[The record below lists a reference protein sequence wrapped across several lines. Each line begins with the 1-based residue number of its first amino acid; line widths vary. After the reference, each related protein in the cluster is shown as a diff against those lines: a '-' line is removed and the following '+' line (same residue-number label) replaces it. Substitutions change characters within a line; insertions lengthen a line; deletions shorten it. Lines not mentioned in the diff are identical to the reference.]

1 MWVQLG
7 MMLNRPN
14 RVTGQG
20 MLARRR
26 WRPVAF
32 AAPHR
37 LFFLLGTLQLILSI
51 LFWLIV
57 LTGLYLRTVPIV
69 PLSVNATSA
78 HLFLM
83 LYGLFTFFVFGFL
96 TTVFPRWLA
105 AAAIERRRYLTIAG
119 LLALGIA
126 TYYVGLFTSR
136 DVALA
141 GNLVFVLGWGLGLW
155 TLAGV
160 WRCSDRPDRLFALF
174 PMACVTFGCV
184 GALIHALWLWT
195 SRPELLVITGAV
207 GLWLYLV
214 PLIAAISHRMIP
226 FFSSRALA
234 GYAVVKPGWTLPAT
248 LGCVLAHCLL
258 TIFQQTPWL
267 FVSDLPLM
275 AIAGWHSYRWGLW
288 RSLRVPLLGMLHV
301 SFAWLSVAMALY
313 SAQSLLQW
321 VGWGVDLGLAPLH
334 ALGIGFVT
342 GMLVSMASRV
352 SLGHSGRPLVADRV
366 TLWAFVV
373 VQITAVVR
381 VLAELPLPGQGYG
394 YLVLILMAAV
404 LWLVAFTPW
413 ALRFGAI
420 YIRPRIDGEPG

>member
-1 MWVQLG
+1 MR
-7 MMLNRPN
+7 LNRPN
-14 RVTGQG
+14 RITDWGGLV
-20 MLARRR
+20 AR
-26 WRPVAF
+26 WQPMVF

-37 LFFLLGTLQLILSI
+37 LFFLLGTLQLIVSI
-51 LFWLIV
+51 VFWLVV
-57 LTGLYLRTVPIV
+57 LAGLYLRALPIV
-69 PLSVNATSA
+69 PLSVNATSM

-105 AAAIERRRYLTIAG
+105 TTAIARSRYLTMAG
-119 LLALGIA
+119 LLTLGMA
-126 TYYVGLFTSR
+126 TYYLGLFTRR

-141 GNLVFVLGWGLGLW
+141 GNIVFALGWGLGLW

-160 WRCSDRPDRLFALF
+160 WRRSDRPDLLFALF
-174 PMACVTFGCV
+174 PMTCVTLGCA
-184 GALIHALWLWT
+184 GAVIHALWLWS
-195 SRPELLVITGAV
+195 SRPELLAAASAV

-214 PLIAAISHRMIP
+214 PLITAISHRMIP
-226 FFSSRALA
+226 FFSSRVLA

-248 LGCVLAHCLL
+248 LICVLAHCLL
-258 TIFQQTPWL
+258 TIGQQTPWL

-275 AIAGWHSYRWGLW
+275 MIAGWHSYRWGLW

-321 VGWGVDLGLAPLH
+321 SRLDFDLGLAPLH

-342 GMLVSMASRV
+342 GMLVAMASRV

-373 VQITAVVR
+373 VQITALVR
-381 VLAELPLPGQGYG
+381 VAAELPLPGQGYG
-394 YLVLILMAAV
+394 YLVLILAAAV
-404 LWLVAFTPW
+404 LWLVALTPW

-420 YIRPRIDGEPG
+420 YIRPRVDGEPG